1 MRLQASDY
9 LYYEKRLVTG
19 YREVLVVTD
28 YLLGK
33 VETTY

>member
-1 MRLQASDY
+1 MRLQASGY
-9 LYYEKRLVTG
+9 LYSEKWLVTG
-19 YREVLVVTD
+19 YSEVLVVTD